1 MPLTSGPARMLRPA
15 DNLGAMSDSLSPSS
29 ATASAKTPLA
39 DAPAPAPTA
48 AEDDPAAGPAHPP
61 TTEIVLSAPQRWRA
75 FWVCVAVAG
84 ITILDLSK
92 VNVALPSIESALGA
106 GSTELQLIVSGYVLT
121 FGLVLVPMGRLG
133 DQRSRRALF
142 IVGLSLF
149 TITSLVCAV
158 AVSPLMLMIGRLLQ
172 GVAAGIQMPQVLG
185 LIQQLFQGKER
196 GRAFGLFGATIGIAT
211 AFGPTIGGLLILVGG
226 ATDGWRWIFWMNV
239 PLGIIAIALAVW
251 VLPKTRTRSR
261 RALSFDL
268 FGVLL
273 FGLAVLS
280 LMWPFLFT
288 TGSPDDDPRRWWLL
302 VLFILFA
309 GAFVAWERHYES
321 RGKQPLIRFA
331 LFRISSFR
339 NGTLLIAAYFTALP
353 ALFLLTTLFLQT
365 GVGLAAVYA
374 GMVTIGFALA
384 SALFSWIGG
393 NLVGT
398 YGRPVVVWGLVGVL
412 ACVIGLAAAALFVP
426 VEWVAWVMAGV
437 MVIGGIGGG
446 LVMSP
451 NQTLTLGDIPV
462 KQGGIAGSIGQLGQ
476 RIGTSVGTAVALSL
490 FYATIYREGD
500 STAPDIVV
508 YHDAYAYGMTAVA
521 VFVALAFLI
530 SIVDLSSRRRGKRT

>member
-1 MPLTSGPARMLRPA
+1 
-15 DNLGAMSDSLSPSS
+15 MSDSTTANSP
-29 ATASAKTPLA
+29 ADTPERAVKTS
-39 DAPAPAPTA
+39 
-48 AEDDPAAGPAHPP
+48 AHPP
-61 TTEIVLSAPQRWRA
+61 ATDIVLTSPQRWRA

-92 VNVALPSIESALGA
+92 VNVALPSIEAALGA
-106 GSTELQLIVSGYVLT
+106 GSTQLQLIVSGYVLT

-149 TITSLVCAV
+149 TVTSLLCAV
-158 AVSPLMLMIGRLLQ
+158 AISPLMLMVARLLQ

-196 GRAFGLFGATIGIAT
+196 GRAFGLFGATIGIAI
-211 AFGPTIGGLLILVGG
+211 AFGPTIGGLMILVGG
-226 ATDGWRWIFWMNV
+226 AADGWRLIFWMNV

-251 VLPKTRTRSR
+251 VLPRTRTRSR
-261 RALSFDL
+261 KALSFDL
-268 FGVLL
+268 FGVFL
-273 FGLAVLS
+273 FSLAVVS

-302 VLFILFA
+302 AVFVAFT

-321 RGKQPLIRFA
+321 TGRQPLIPFA
-331 LFRISSFR
+331 LFRVSSFR

-365 GVGLAAVYA
+365 GVGLAPVYA
-374 GMVTIGFALA
+374 GMVTIGFALT
-384 SALFSWIGG
+384 SAVFSWIGG

-398 YGRPVVVWGLVGVL
+398 YGRPIVVWGLSVML
-412 ACVIGLAAAALFVP
+412 LCVIGLAAAALFAPEAAV
-426 VEWVAWVMAGV
+426 VWVMAGI

-446 LVMSP
+446 LVNSP
-451 NQTLTLGDIPV
+451 NQTLTLADIPV
-462 KQGGIAGSIGQLGQ
+462 DQGGTAGSIGQLGQ

-490 FYATIYREGD
+490 FYSTIYREGG
-500 STAPDIVV
+500 TAPDTVV
-508 YHDAYAYGMTAVA
+508 YNHAYAYGMIAVA
-521 VFVALAFLI
+521 IFVAFAFLL
-530 SIVDLSSRRRGKRT
+530 SIVDLSSRSREKSRRA

>member
-1 MPLTSGPARMLRPA
+1 
-15 DNLGAMSDSLSPSS
+15 MSDSTVSKPVAAPS
-29 ATASAKTPLA
+29 A
-39 DAPAPAPTA
+39 DTTSRVAN
-48 AEDDPAAGPAHPP
+48 PP
-61 TTEIVLSAPQRWRA
+61 TTDISLSAPQRWRA
-75 FWVCVAVAG
+75 FWVCVAVAA

-92 VNVALPSIESALGA
+92 VNVALPSIEAALGA

-149 TITSLVCAV
+149 TVTSLLCAV
-158 AVSPLMLMIGRLLQ
+158 AVSPLMLMVARLLQ

-211 AFGPTIGGLLILVGG
+211 AFGPTIGGFLILVGG
-226 ATDGWRWIFWMNV
+226 ATDGWRLIFGMNV

-251 VLPKTRTRSR
+251 VLPKTRTKSR
-261 RALSFDL
+261 KALSFDL
-268 FGVLL
+268 FGVFL

-302 VLFILFA
+302 VAFVLFA
-309 GAFVAWERHYES
+309 GAFVAWERHYEAK
-321 RGKQPLIRFA
+321 GKQPLIRFA
-331 LFRISSFR
+331 LFRVSSFR

-365 GVGLAAVYA
+365 GVGLAPVYA

-384 SALFSWIGG
+384 SAVFSWIGG

-398 YGRPVVVWGLVGVL
+398 YGRRVVVWGLVGVL
-412 ACVIGLAAAALFVP
+412 LCVIGLAAAALFVP
-426 VEWVAWVMAGV
+426 EEAVAWVMAGV

-446 LVMSP
+446 LVISP
-451 NQTLTLGDIPV
+451 NQTLTLADIPV

-490 FYATIYREGD
+490 FYATIYREDG
-500 STAPDIVV
+500 TASDMVV

-521 VFVALAFLI
+521 LFVAVAFLV
-530 SIVDLSSRRRGKRT
+530 SIVDLSSRRKKKSSRS